1 MKELIYVFLISML
14 PVVELRGAVPIG
26 AGLGLSPAE
35 NIIAAVAGNM
45 LPVPFVVI
53 FVRRVIAWLSSKN
66 VRLKRVIDRY
76 LSKRIDRHAKIK
88 YTSELVALAV
98 FVAIPLPGTGAWTG
112 AVIAGMLGL
121 RLKTAVPAIAIGVVA
136 AGIIVSILTY
146 GVKAVIT

>member
-1 MKELIYVFLISML
+1 LKELIYVFLISML